1 VVVNSKSETTREA
14 ILQEGLALA
23 SRIGFEPL
31 SIGELAKAVGMS
43 KSGLY
48 AHFRDKED
56 LQVQVLRRAGEIFT
70 EQVVVPAQSAP
81 EGEARLR
88 ELFARWLAWAES
100 KAVPGGCPF
109 MSAANEYDDRP
120 GPVRDYLVE
129 GQQRWLGG
137 LAKAARL
144 AVDRGEFR
152 ADLDLEQFAH
162 DFYAL
167 ALAYNHFRRLLRDP
181 RAEERARAGFEN
193 LLAAARPPRGTS

>member
-1 VVVNSKSETTREA
+1 
-14 ILQEGLALA
+14 
-23 SRIGFEPL
+23 
-31 SIGELAKAVGMS
+31 M
-43 KSGLY
+43 
-48 AHFRDKED
+48 
-56 LQVQVLRRAGEIFT
+56 QVLRRAGEIFT

-167 ALAYNHFRRLLRDP
+167 LGLQPLPPTAARSTSRGAGPRRLREPARRGAHAPRDFLNDALP
-181 RAEERARAGFEN
+181 RHRFA
-193 LLAAARPPRGTS
+193 P